1 VSSKQDTQNA
11 RDELGV
17 QSEQAPARDLTREAL
32 ALPRELD
39 APPELWA
46 GVEARIARK
55 ARHAVLLRRGVTG
68 ASVILAAAV
77 VVLAIR
83 PAKQPRPENVTPAPM
98 QSEAVLS
105 PPPPSEPALL
115 VFPEETTY
123 RAALSALT
131 PAFEARKKS
140 LPEKD
145 AAAVS
150 ASLRAIDTAIH
161 VTRGSLLES
170 PDDADLRGE
179 LDAEYE
185 QEIDTM
191 NDVLAWTTRS

>member
-1 VSSKQDTQNA
+1 VSSKQDTQTTEIEQ
-11 RDELGV
+11 EL
-17 QSEQAPARDLTREAL
+17 ARDLTREAL
-32 ALPRELD
+32 ALPREIE
-39 APPELWA
+39 APPKLWA
-46 GVEARIARK
+46 GIEARIGRK
-55 ARHAVLLRRGVTG
+55 ARRVLVLRRSVTG
-68 ASVILAAAV
+68 ASIVLAAAV
-77 VVLAIR
+77 VVLTIR
-83 PAKQPRPENVTPAPM
+83 SPKQPRLENATPAPM
-98 QSEAVLS
+98 RSEAVLA
-105 PPPPSEPALL
+105 PPPPSVPGPNEPSVL

-123 RAALSALT
+123 RAALSALA
-131 PAFEARKKS
+131 PAFEARKTS

-150 ASLRAIDTAIH
+150 ASLRAIDTAIN